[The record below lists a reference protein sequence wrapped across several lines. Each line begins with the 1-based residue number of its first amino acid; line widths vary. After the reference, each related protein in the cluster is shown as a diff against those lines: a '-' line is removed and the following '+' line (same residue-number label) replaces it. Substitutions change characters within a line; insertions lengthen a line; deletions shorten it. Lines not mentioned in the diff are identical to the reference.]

1 MNFAN
6 VPMIQKNRSVF
17 SLNTT
22 VKTAFNMGELIPFYV
37 QEVYPGDEFKIK
49 TDFVC
54 RLTSTFIK
62 VPFDNLF
69 MDTMFFFVPNRIID
83 KDFPGVMG
91 ENLDG
96 YWKQEKDYTVP
107 QVSLSGKNVTVGS
120 IADFLGL
127 PPLKSGT
134 YSDLTVSQY
143 PFRGLAKIHSDWWR
157 NENTEAPAFIDS
169 GATVKEI
176 NGDPYGPDN
185 IFGMPPKVSKFHDYF
200 TSCLPSPQKGDP
212 VTLSVGGDIPMK
224 VSVDPDSLNHRS
236 YNGDPVYVKGV
247 GFDGSVSIG
256 AGNYFTVANRGGLPG
271 TQTGYLRLL
280 IPHDGLKNGEVNDLS
295 LANDNSMNTD
305 PFSLLFS
312 HPDIK
317 SRSAPGTDVDDTLTF
332 VGDASQLSAISVN
345 DLRYAFQLQKMLER
359 DARAGTRYTEI
370 LQAHFG
376 VISPDARLQR
386 SEYLGGNRQP
396 INITQVTQTSA
407 GSEDSPQANLASFSQ
422 TTGRARSTKAF
433 VEHGFVIGVCCI
445 RQKHT
450 YQQGI
455 ERFWFRKSRYDFYDP
470 VFANIGEQP
479 VYSRELFAN
488 APDGDIFG
496 YNEAWADLR
505 YKPDRISG
513 VMRSTAPQSLDIWH
527 FGDFYENQP
536 YLNNDFLYE
545 TPDNVD
551 RTISVPSTTT
561 PQFMVDFYIRNRA
574 VRVMP
579 AYSIPSLIDHN

>member
-6 VPMIQKNRSVF
+6 VPLIKKNRSVF

-91 ENLDG
+91 ENLEG
-96 YWKQEKDYTVP
+96 YWKQDKEYTVP
-107 QVSLSGKNVTVGS
+107 QVSLSSKNVTVGS

-127 PPLKSGT
+127 PPLKTGT

-157 NENTEAPAFIDS
+157 NENTEAPALIDTGS
-169 GATVKEI
+169 GVKEI
-176 NGDPYGPDN
+176 NGDAYGPDN
-185 IFGMPPKVSKFHDYF
+185 IYGMPPKVSKFHDYF
-200 TSCLPSPQKGDP
+200 TSCLPAPQKGDP
-212 VTLSVGGDIPMK
+212 VTLSVGGDIP
-224 VSVDPDSLNHRS
+224 VSVVS
-236 YNGDPVYVKGV
+236 NGNNPL
-247 GFDGSVSIG
+247 VSGPIYLKNLSGKTATLGIG
-256 AGNYFTVANRGGLPG
+256 NSIAVENPGLLPG
-271 TQTGYLRLL
+271 TDPGYIALQ
-280 IPHDGLKNGEVNDLS
+280 IPPDGLVNGSPNHIPLVN
-295 LANDNSMNTD
+295 NNNSQAY
-305 PFSLLFS
+305 PFSISLNKTS
-312 HPDIK
+312 VRGK
-317 SRSAPGTDVDDTLTF
+317 ESDVLSF
-332 VGDASQLSAISVN
+332 VGDGSQLSAISVN

-407 GSEDSPQANLASFSQ
+407 GSEDSPQANLAAFSQ

-488 APDGDIFG
+488 APDGDVFG

-505 YKPDRISG
+505 YKPDRVCG
-513 VMRSTAPQSLDIWH
+513 VMRSTAPESLDVWH
-527 FGDFYENQP
+527 FGDYYENQP

-551 RTISVPSTTT
+551 RTISVPSADT
-561 PQFMVDFYIRNRA
+561 PQFMVDFYVRNRA

>member
-6 VPMIQKNRSVF
+6 VPMIKKNRSVF

-37 QEVYPGDEFKIK
+37 QEVYPGDEFQIK
-49 TDFVC
+49 SDFVC

-62 VPFDNLF
+62 VPFDNLY

-96 YWKQEKDYTVP
+96 YWKQEKEYTVP

-127 PPLKSGT
+127 PPLKQGT

-143 PFRGLAKIHSDWWR
+143 PFRGLAKIHTDWWR

-200 TSCLPSPQKGDP
+200 TSCLPAPQKGDP
-212 VTLSVGGDIPMK
+212 VTLSVGGDIP
-224 VSVDPDSLNHRS
+224 VSVRGADASGGFLMPSPDGKIYQSH
-236 YNGDPVYVKGV
+236 DIFV
-247 GFDGSVSIG
+247 G
-256 AGNYFTVANRGGLPG
+256 NRGGLPVA
-271 TQTGYLRLL
+271 
-280 IPHDGLKNGEVNDLS
+280 GLKTSFIGLNNVQADTGDQKISLVNTG
-295 LANDNSMNTD
+295 NFTD
-305 PFSLLFS
+305 FPYAAAFYESGGS
-312 HPDIK
+312 PD
-317 SRSAPGTDVDDTLTF
+317 VN
-332 VGDASQLSAISVN
+332 VGMYADASKLSVISVN

-407 GSEDSPQANLASFSQ
+407 GSEESPQANLAAFSQ

-455 ERFWFRKSRYDFYDP
+455 ERFWFRKSRFDFYDP

-479 VYSRELFAN
+479 VYSRELFAK
-488 APDGDIFG
+488 ADDGAIFG

-505 YKPDRISG
+505 YKPDRVCG

-527 FGDFYENQP
+527 FGDYYDNQP

-545 TPDNVD
+545 TPSNVD

-561 PQFMVDFYIRNRA
+561 PQFMVDFYVRNRA

>member
-6 VPMIQKNRSVF
+6 VPLIKKNRSVF

-37 QEVYPGDEFKIK
+37 QEVYPGDEFSIK

-91 ENLDG
+91 ENLEG
-96 YWKQEKDYTVP
+96 YWKQDKEYTVP

-127 PPLKSGT
+127 PPLKTGT

-157 NENTEAPAFIDS
+157 NENTEAPALIDTGS
-169 GATVKEI
+169 GVKEI
-176 NGDPYGPDN
+176 NGDAYGPDN
-185 IFGMPPKVSKFHDYF
+185 IYGMPPKVSKFHDYF
-200 TSCLPSPQKGDP
+200 TSCLPAPQKGDP
-212 VTLSVGGDIPMK
+212 VTLSVGGDIPLNITVDPDSVSSRTFEGNPVFIK
-224 VSVDPDSLNHRS
+224 SVDPDGIVHMA
-236 YNGDPVYVKGV
+236 
-247 GFDGSVSIG
+247 
-256 AGNYFTVANRGGLPG
+256 AGNHLSVPNNGGLG
-271 TQTGYLRLL
+271 GSAINYMRVV
-280 IPHDGLKNGEVNDLS
+280 IPPDGLVNGQVNQLT
-295 LANDNSMNTD
+295 LANDNSINSY
-305 PFSLLFS
+305 PNSLVFQKPS
-312 HPDIK
+312 IK
-317 SRSAPGTDVDDTLTF
+317 SIIPNQGDISFAV
-332 VGDASQLSAISVN
+332 DASQLSAISVN

-407 GSEDSPQANLASFSQ
+407 GSEDSPQANLAAFSQ

-488 APDGDIFG
+488 APDGDVFG

-505 YKPDRISG
+505 YKPDRVCG
-513 VMRSTAPQSLDIWH
+513 VMRSTAPQSLDVWH
-527 FGDFYENQP
+527 FGDYYDNQP

-545 TPDNVD
+545 TADNVD

-561 PQFMVDFYIRNRA
+561 PQFMVDFYVRNRA

>member
-1 MNFAN
+1 MNFSQ
-6 VPMIQKNRSVF
+6 VPMIKKNRSVF

-22 VKTAFNMGELIPFYV
+22 VKTAFNMGDLIPFYV
-37 QEVYPGDEFKIK
+37 QEVYPGDEFQIK

-91 ENLDG
+91 ENLED
-96 YWKQEKDYTVP
+96 YWKQEKEYTVP
-107 QVSLSGKNVTVGS
+107 QVSLTGKNVTVGS

-127 PPLKSGT
+127 PPLKKGT
-134 YSDLTVSQY
+134 YTNLTVSQY

-200 TSCLPSPQKGDP
+200 TSCLPAPQKGDP
-212 VTLSVGGDIPMK
+212 VTLSIGGDLPVVIPDGEP
-224 VSVDPDSLNHRS
+224 VSKGALL
-236 YNGDPVYVKGV
+236 GV
-247 GFDGSVSIG
+247 GNYSDGKSKLAVSNTIN
-256 AGNYFTVANRGGLPG
+256 ALNRGGVPTSSSG
-271 TQTGYLRLL
+271 FFRFH
-280 IPHDGLKNGEVNDLS
+280 IPADGLKNGKVNQLDLE
-295 LANDNSMNTD
+295 NS
-305 PFSLLFS
+305 
-312 HPDIK
+312 
-317 SRSAPGTDVDDTLTF
+317 
-332 VGDASQLSAISVN
+332 GDANHLNVGRFTAAQLSSDDLYDVNLVADGSALTAISVN

-396 INITQVTQTSA
+396 INITQVTQTSS

-455 ERFWFRKSRYDFYDP
+455 ERFWFRKSRFDFYDP

-488 APDGDIFG
+488 APEDSIFG

-505 YKPDRISG
+505 YKPDRICG

-527 FGDFYENQP
+527 FGDYYENQP

-545 TPDNVD
+545 TPSNVD
-551 RTISVPSTTT
+551 RTISIPSSTT

>member
-6 VPMIQKNRSVF
+6 VPLIKKNRSVF

-69 MDTMFFFVPNRIID
+69 MDTMFFFVPNQIID
-83 KDFPGVMG
+83 KDFTGVMG
-91 ENLDG
+91 ENLEG
-96 YWKQEKDYTVP
+96 YWKQDKEYTVP

-169 GATVKEI
+169 GSGVKEI

-200 TSCLPSPQKGDP
+200 TSCLPAPQKGDP
-212 VTLSVGGDIPMK
+212 VTLSVGGDIPVSLK
-224 VSVDPDSLNHRS
+224 VDTS
-236 YNGDPVYVKGV
+236 
-247 GFDGSVSIG
+247 
-256 AGNYFTVANRGGLPG
+256 VANRAVKSPLYVLPEGMDGSASLRFGEQLAVSNPGGLPG
-271 TQTGYLRLL
+271 TSAGYIDLTL
-280 IPHDGLKNGEVNDLS
+280 PPDGLVNGKVNRVFLGNENISQDNPASLLLPHLS
-295 LANDNSMNTD
+295 L
-305 PFSLLFS
+305 
-312 HPDIK
+312 HPVGSVNNKVSI
-317 SRSAPGTDVDDTLTF
+317 
-332 VGDASQLSAISVN
+332 VGDGSQLSAISVN

-376 VISPDARLQR
+376 VVSPDARLQR

-433 VEHGFVIGVCCI
+433 VVHGFVIGVCCI

-488 APDGDIFG
+488 AAEEDIFG

-505 YKPDRISG
+505 YKPDRICG
-513 VMRSTAPQSLDIWH
+513 VMRSTAPQSLDVWH
-527 FGDFYENQP
+527 FGDYYDNQP

>member
-6 VPMIQKNRSVF
+6 VPMIKKNRSVF

-37 QEVYPGDEFKIK
+37 QEVYPGDEFQIK

-91 ENLDG
+91 ENLTG
-96 YWKQEKDYTVP
+96 YWSQEKEYTVP
-107 QVSLSGKNVTVGS
+107 QVSLSGKNVKVGS

-127 PPLKSGT
+127 PPLKTGT
-134 YSDLTVSQY
+134 YQNLTVSQY

-157 NENTEAPAFIDS
+157 NENTEAPALIDT
-169 GATVKEI
+169 GATVKEV
-176 NGDPYGPDN
+176 NGEPYGPDN

-200 TSCLPSPQKGDP
+200 TSCLPAPQKGDP
-212 VTLSVGGDIPMK
+212 VTLSVAGEMPVK
-224 VSVDPDSLNHRS
+224 VRGEDPDNNFAGILT
-236 YNGDPVYVKGV
+236 YNGYLGKYYLGNDLYVP
-247 GFDGSVSIG
+247 
-256 AGNYFTVANRGGLPG
+256 NNGGLPG
-271 TQTGYLRLL
+271 TPNSYIGFRNVQVSDTDKKMFL
-280 IPHDGLKNGEVNDLS
+280 VN
-295 LANDNSMNTD
+295 NDNRTEF
-305 PFSLLFS
+305 PYAAEL
-312 HPDIK
+312 K
-317 SRSAPGTDVDDTLTF
+317 DVSVYPEENVELYAD
-332 VGDASQLSAISVN
+332 GSKMSAISVN

-407 GSEDSPQANLASFSQ
+407 GSEDSPQANLAAFSQ

-455 ERFWFRKSRYDFYDP
+455 ERFWFRKSRFDFYDP

-479 VYSRELFAN
+479 VYSRELFARAN
-488 APDGDIFG
+488 VGDIFG

-505 YKPDRISG
+505 YKPDRVCG
-513 VMRSTAPQSLDIWH
+513 FMRSTAPQSLDIWH
-527 FGDFYENQP
+527 FGDYYDNQP

-561 PQFMVDFYIRNRA
+561 PQFMVDFYVRNRA